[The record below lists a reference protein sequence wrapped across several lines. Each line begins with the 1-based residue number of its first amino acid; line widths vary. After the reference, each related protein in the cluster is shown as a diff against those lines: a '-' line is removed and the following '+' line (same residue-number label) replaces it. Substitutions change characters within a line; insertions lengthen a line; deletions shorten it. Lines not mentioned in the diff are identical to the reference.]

1 MYAVAGGYHGSWRY
15 LRRFHHLEVSSPRC
29 TLTVFRKGII
39 IICIYV
45 YPAPKSAAKSFDLNQ
60 DRSSN
65 KDNKTVQSAERNIY
79 HSEIALISSTDRTG
93 FLKSSKSKKEA
104 SSAVAITKPNWKGG
118 CFHLNNKQMSNKE

>member
-1 MYAVAGGYHGSWRY
+1 
-15 LRRFHHLEVSSPRC
+15 
-29 TLTVFRKGII
+29 
-39 IICIYV
+39 V

-79 HSEIALISSTDRTG
+79 HSEIALISSTDQTG
-93 FLKSSKSKKEA
+93 FLKKSSKSKKEA

-118 CFHLNNKQMSNKE
+118 CFHLNNKQMSNKEYHDLSHNNNTRTSHTCMNTSWDNDDNDAP